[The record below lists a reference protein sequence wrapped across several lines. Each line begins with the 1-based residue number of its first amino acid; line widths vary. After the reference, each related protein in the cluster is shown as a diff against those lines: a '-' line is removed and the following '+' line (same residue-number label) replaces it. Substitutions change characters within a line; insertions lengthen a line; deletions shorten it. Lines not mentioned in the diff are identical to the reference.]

1 MSIRNDKSGAARR
14 FTKTMWA
21 ISLLAVTVAVGASC
35 WRGSHARGQPA
46 AEARTT
52 LRPEGFDPA
61 KVTCAAGHFKVTVV
75 NESGAGGL
83 TLRMKRM
90 GGDVLREDQVPAGSS
105 EWTGEY
111 DLAAGDYVL
120 SVVENPA
127 MLYYVTAQ

>member
-1 MSIRNDKSGAARR
+1 MSIRNDKLGATRR
-14 FTKTMWA
+14 FTKTAWVIA
-21 ISLLAVTVAVGASC
+21 LLAVTVAVGASC
-35 WRGSHARGQPA
+35 WRGSHAQGQPA

-52 LRPEGFDPA
+52 LRTGGFDPA
-61 KVTCAAGHFKVTVV
+61 NVTCATGRFKVTVV
-75 NESGAGGL
+75 KESGADGI

-90 GGDVLREDQVPAGSS
+90 GGDVVREDQVPAGTS

-111 DLAAGDYVL
+111 DLAAGNYVL

>member
-1 MSIRNDKSGAARR
+1 MSTRNDKSGAARR
-14 FTKTMWA
+14 FSKTVWA
-21 ISLLAVTVAVGASC
+21 VALLVVTVVVGASC
-35 WRGSHARGQPA
+35 WRGSHAQGQPA

-61 KVTCAAGHFKVTVV
+61 KVTCAAGHLKLTVV
-75 NESGAGGL
+75 NESGEGGL

-90 GGDVLREDQVPAGSS
+90 GGDVVREDQVSVGSS
-105 EWTGEY
+105 EWAGEY